1 MNRMQ
6 LANKAKEEF
15 IKRTKAKQQLTAGEK
30 EVLESFEQ
38 IKPDKD
44 GFVTLYEGKMKN
56 TYSLSMDF

>member
-15 IKRTKAKQQLTAGEK
+15 IRKTKKKKILTTGEK
-30 EVLESFEQ
+30 EVLESLEK

-44 GFVTLYEGKMKN
+44 GLVTLYEGKMKN
-56 TYSLSMDF
+56 KSLLSMDF